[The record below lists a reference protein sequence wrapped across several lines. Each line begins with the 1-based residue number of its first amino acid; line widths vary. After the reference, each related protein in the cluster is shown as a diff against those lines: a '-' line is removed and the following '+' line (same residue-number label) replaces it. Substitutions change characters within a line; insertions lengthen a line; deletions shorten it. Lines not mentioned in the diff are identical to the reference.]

1 MLKLFRVAIAAMIPV
16 IAYGCSQQQT
26 AAQHEQ
32 EKQEQVQRAKHA
44 NDVIQTSLHICDL
57 NGGLDSYF
65 VGDESIAVKC
75 VNGLSTY
82 FYPNTQ

>member
-1 MLKLFRVAIAAMIPV
+1 MLKWITALLVAAALV
-16 IAYGCSQQQT
+16 GCSQEQT
-26 AAQHEQ
+26 PAQKEQ